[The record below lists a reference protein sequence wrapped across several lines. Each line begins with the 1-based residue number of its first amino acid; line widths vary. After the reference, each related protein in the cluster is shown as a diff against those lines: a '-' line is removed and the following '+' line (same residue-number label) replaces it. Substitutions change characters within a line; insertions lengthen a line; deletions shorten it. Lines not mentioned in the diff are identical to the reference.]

1 MAEKDREFT
10 GALFFKLTNCPECG
24 TNVSREDVE
33 DNLSDDAQTFT
44 CPHCHKQIDIGQ
56 LE

>member
-10 GALFFKLTNCPECG
+10 GALFFNLTNCPECG
-24 TNVSREDVE
+24 TSVSREDVE